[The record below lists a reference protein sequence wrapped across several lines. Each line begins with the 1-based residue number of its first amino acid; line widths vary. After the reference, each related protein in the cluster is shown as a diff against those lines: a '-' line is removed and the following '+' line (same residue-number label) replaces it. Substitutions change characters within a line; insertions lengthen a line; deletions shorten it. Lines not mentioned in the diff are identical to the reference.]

1 MKREQKELPGLE
13 EIEGGR
19 ETRWF
24 TSSSCVVH
32 HGDYAEVFV
41 GGMLVGRYG
50 PKDIWMRNILLVGL
64 AEDPKIKRG
73 KLARAFG
80 LTPERLRQLRRIVE
94 EQGIQALPGRLRG
107 GSEQKV
113 SSKKKPDL

>member
-13 EIEGGR
+13 ENKGGR

-24 TSSSCVVH
+24 TSNSCVVH
-32 HGDYAEVFV
+32 HGDFSEVFV

-50 PKDIWMRNILLVGL
+50 PKDIWMRNLLLVGL

-73 KLARAFG
+73 KLAWAFG
-80 LTPERLRQLRRIVE
+80 LTTERLRQLRQLVE
-94 EQGIQALPGRLRG
+94 EQGMQALPGRLRG
-107 GSEQKV
+107 GSEPRV
-113 SSKKKPDL
+113 DSKKKA